1 MTSELISPSG
11 IDLSHLDEAVRVQ
24 DDLFAHVNGKWLAE
38 YEIPADRAVDGAF
51 RALYDQAELD
61 VQAIIQRCAEGAYG
75 TTSGSAASV
84 NAASVNAAP
93 ANDTVANDTAAN
105 DTADARRIGDLYR
118 SFMDT
123 ETVAAAGLSPIAG
136 ELAALRELTDRS
148 AFAALLG
155 QWHRTGVPGAVGFYI
170 DSDAKNSS
178 RYLIQIYQ
186 SGLGLP
192 DESYYRQDEYAEIR
206 TAYIAHIDR
215 MFALAADDP
224 RVGALLPPDLGTV
237 GQRIFDIERAL
248 AAGHWDVVRRR
259 DAELSYNLTTFDAL
273 RTEHPEFDWTAW
285 TAALAE
291 GLDRSGPELFAEVV
305 VRQPDYLGVF
315 ARLWADADLAD
326 WQAWAAW
333 RLLHARAPYLT
344 DDIVAENFDFYGRI
358 LTGATENRERWKRGV
373 SLVQELLGEAVG
385 KLYVAEHF
393 PPEAKAKMQELVAN
407 LAEAYRRNITD
418 LDWMSP
424 QTRQAALAK
433 LEKFTPKIG
442 YPNRWRDYSGL
453 HIDPMDLLGNYR
465 NGCAAE
471 HDRELRKLGG
481 PVDRDEWFMT
491 PQTVN
496 AYYNPGM
503 NEIVFPAAILQ
514 PPFFDMNA
522 DDAANYGGIGAVIGH
537 EIGHG
542 FDDQGAKYDG
552 DGNMIDW
559 WTDADRAEFGKR
571 TRALIEQYDVL
582 SPKDLADEHTV
593 NGEFTIGENIGDLG
607 GLSIALQAYKIAL
620 GDEQAPVIDGLT
632 GLQRVFYGWAQVWR
646 TKAREEEAIRRL
658 AVDPHSP
665 PEFRC
670 NAVVRNIDL
679 FHEAFGV
686 EPGDALY
693 LDPAERV
700 RIW

>member
-38 YEIPADRAVDGAF
+38 HEIPGDRAVDGAF
-51 RALYDQAELD
+51 RDLYDQAELD
-61 VQAIIQRCAEGAYG
+61 VQAIIQRCAEGAF
-75 TTSGSAASV
+75 GSAADSD
-84 NAASVNAAP
+84 A
-93 ANDTVANDTAAN
+93 
-105 DTADARRIGDLYR
+105 ADARRIGDLYR

-136 ELAALRELTDRS
+136 ELAAVREATDRS

-155 QWHRTGVPGAVGFYI
+155 RWQRTGVSGAVGFYI
-170 DSDAKNSS
+170 DSDAKDSS
-178 RYLIQIYQ
+178 RYLVQMYQ

-192 DESYYRQDEYAEIR
+192 DESYYRQDEYAQIR
-206 TAYIAHIDR
+206 SAYIAHIGR
-215 MFALAADDP
+215 MFALASDDP

-237 GQRIFDIERAL
+237 GQRIFELERRL

-259 DAELSYNLTTFDAL
+259 DAELAYNLTTFDAL
-273 RTEHPEFDWTAW
+273 RAEHPEFDWAAW
-285 TAALAE
+285 TSALAE
-291 GLDRSGPELFAEVV
+291 GVDRSGAELFAEVV

-315 ARLWADADLAD
+315 ARLWAEAEPAD
-326 WQAWAAW
+326 WQAWAVW

-344 DDIVAENFDFYGRI
+344 DDIVAENFDFYGRT

-407 LAEAYRRNITD
+407 LTEAYRRNIGE
-418 LDWMSP
+418 LEWMSP

-442 YPNRWRDYSGL
+442 YPDRWRDYSGL

-559 WTDADRAEFGKR
+559 WTEADRAEFGKR

-607 GLSIALQAYKIAL
+607 GLSIALQAYKISL
-620 GDEQAPVIDGLT
+620 GDREAPVIDGLT
-632 GLQRVFYGWAQVWR
+632 GLQRVFFGWAQVWR

-670 NAVVRNIDL
+670 NAVVRNIDG

>member
-1 MTSELISPSG
+1 MEIVTSELTSPSG
-11 IDLSHLDEAVRVQ
+11 IDLTYLDEAVRVQ
-24 DDLFAHVNGKWLAE
+24 DDLFAHVNGVWLDT

-51 RALYDQAELD
+51 RTLYDQAELD
-61 VQAIIQRCAEGAYG
+61 VQTIIQ
-75 TTSGSAASV
+75 
-84 NAASVNAAP
+84 NAAAAAP
-93 ANDTVANDTAAN
+93 EPGT
-105 DTADARRIGDLYR
+105 DARKIGDLYS
-118 SFMDT
+118 SFMDIDA
-123 ETVAAAGLSPIAG
+123 VAAVGLAPLVI
-136 ELAALRELTDRS
+136 ELAAIKEVADRS

-155 QWHRTGVPGAVGFYI
+155 RLQRTGVGGAIGVYV
-170 DSDAKNSS
+170 DTDDKNSN
-178 RYLIQIYQ
+178 RYLVHAAQ
-186 SGLGLP
+186 SGIGLP
-192 DESYYRQDEYAEIR
+192 DESYYRQDEFAEIR
-206 TAYIAHIDR
+206 TSYIEHIGR
-215 MFALAADDP
+215 MFVLAAADQQ
-224 RVGALLPPDLGTV
+224 VAGLLPADLDTV
-237 GQRIFDIERAL
+237 GQRVFELECKL

-273 RTEHPEFDWTAW
+273 AAENPEFDWTAW
-285 TAALAE
+285 TSALAD
-291 GLDRSGPELFAEVV
+291 GTSAPGHELFAEVV
-305 VRQPDYLGVF
+305 VRQPDYVRTF
-315 ARLWADADLAD
+315 AQTWAGESLAD

-333 RLLHARAPYLT
+333 RVIRSRAAYLT
-344 DDIVAENFDFYGRI
+344 DPLVEESFDFYGRT
-358 LTGATENRERWKRGV
+358 LTGAKENRERWKRGV
-373 SLVQELLGEAVG
+373 SLVQDLLGEAVG

-393 PPEAKAKMQELVAN
+393 PPEAKARMVDLVAN
-407 LAEAYRRNITD
+407 LREAYRRNIAD
-418 LDWMSP
+418 LEWMGP
-424 QTRQAALAK
+424 DTRAAALTK

-442 YPNRWRDYSGL
+442 YPDTWRDYSAIV
-453 HIDPMDLLGNYR
+453 IDPEDLVGNYR
-465 NGCAAE
+465 RGYAAE
-471 HDRELRKLGG
+471 HDRDLNKLGG

-559 WTDADRAEFGKR
+559 WTDDDRAEFGKR
-571 TRALIEQYDVL
+571 TKALIDQYNVL
-582 SPKDLADEHTV
+582 SPKELGTEHTV

-607 GLSIALQAYKIAL
+607 GLSIAIAAYKISLDGAP
-620 GDEQAPVIDGLT
+620 APVIDGRT
-632 GLQRVFYGWAQVWR
+632 GLQRVFLGWAQVWR
-646 TKAREEEAIRRL
+646 TKARTEEAIRRL

-670 NAVVRNIDL
+670 NAVVRNIDS

-686 EPGDALY
+686 EPGDKLY